1 MLYPIRA
8 FSTFE
13 LKTKI
18 HQKFTSFGFIVSTL
32 LEDTLSMAG
41 AYAFY
46 LCLTEYKIA
55 VIISD
60 VLVCSKHSVS

>member
-46 LCLTEYKIA
+46 LCLTEVQDSSHYFRCA
-55 VIISD
+55 C
-60 VLVCSKHSVS
+60 L